1 MKHMQIDPT
10 KRNVLLA
17 HQFVTGAARCDSEE
31 VSVGGVDQIAA
42 ETFQE
47 FDYTALGHI
56 HSPQNFKNGKMR
68 YCGTPLKYSFSE
80 CGQKK
85 VSDGCGTE
93 RKKEQQRSGRSVF
106 YRSGI

>member
-56 HSPQNFKNGKMR
+56 HSPQKFSKMEK
-68 YCGTPLKYSFSE
+68 CDIAE
-80 CGQKK
+80 HH
-85 VSDGCGTE
+85 
-93 RKKEQQRSGRSVF
+93 
-106 YRSGI
+106 